1 MLDIIRRNAQSLVI
15 QLIVVII
22 AIVFIFWGVGT
33 NLGDSPNVLA
43 VVNGKE
49 ISYRAFQQRYDQTV
63 ENYRQQFGDQ
73 IPPDFFVGI
82 GLKEQ
87 ILNQLIQE
95 ELLRQGGK
103 EVGLEVSKET
113 IQRRIGEMEVFRS
126 NGVFDLAAYKRV
138 LERNRLTPTMFEAG
152 IGNDLLADRVL
163 HAVGS
168 LAAVSGQ
175 EVHHWLEY
183 FDQEIR
189 LALAVFASEAFTSLV
204 EVTDEALETWYAA
217 NMHNYTLPPQY
228 ALQYL
233 FFDSADDLK
242 EAPVDDAAIRA
253 YYQEHLDRYY
263 RPEQRRARHILFR
276 ITEENGPETETAQ
289 RTLAESVLDRI
300 EKGENF
306 QDLARLYTEDA
317 TRDEGGDLGFLSRG
331 RMVQSLDEA
340 VFIMAPGEIRGPI
353 RSSLGYHIIKLEEIV
368 AEMTRPLEE
377 VEQELRAE
385 LERQRG
391 KGMTFKRAST
401 AYEAI
406 MSTGSLARYNA
417 EGGHPFSRTDYFP
430 QNQPPQNGVVS
441 DPSFLQ
447 AAFGLRKGELSSIV
461 ETETGYAIIFVD
473 DVKASVVP
481 ELSTVREQVEED
493 YVRNRRVEIARAA
506 AEDALQRIRETG
518 DWPNGVERE
527 ESAFVKRIGPSGI
540 VPDPVRQAAFA
551 RIGLEMFPEQVV
563 PVGADFYI
571 YQILES
577 RRDPDASGEDHR
589 EGMEQQ
595 LLVAQQNKLLTDWVV
610 QLRNQA
616 KIRINNEL
624 LR

>member
-63 ENYRQQFGDQ
+63 EKYRQQFGDQ
-73 IPPDFFVGI
+73 IPPDFFVEI

-87 ILNQLIQE
+87 VLDQLIQE

-103 EVGLEVSKET
+103 EIGLEVSKET

-126 NGVFDLAAYKRV
+126 NGAFDLAAYKHV

-152 IGNDLLADRVL
+152 IGNDLLADRVV

-168 LAAVSGQ
+168 LAAVSEQ

-189 LALAVFASEAFTSLV
+189 LAYAVFASEAFTSLV

-233 FFDSADDLK
+233 FFDSADDLR
-242 EAPVDDAAIRA
+242 EAPVDEAAIQA

-276 ITEENGPETETAQ
+276 ITEEDGTETETAQ
-289 RTLAESVLDRI
+289 RRLAESVLDRI

-306 QDLARLYTEDA
+306 QDLARLYSEDA
-317 TRDEGGDLGFLSRG
+317 TRDTGGDLGFFSRG
-331 RMVQSLDEA
+331 RMVQSLDES
-340 VFIMAPGEIRGPI
+340 VFAMTTGEIRGPI

-368 AEMTRPLEE
+368 AETTRPLEE
-377 VEQELRAE
+377 VEEELRTE
-385 LERQRG
+385 LERHRG

-406 MSTGSLARYNA
+406 MRTGSLAKYNA
-417 EGGHPFSRTDYFP
+417 EGGHPFSRTDFFP
-430 QNQPPQNGVVS
+430 QTQPPQDGVVS
-441 DPSFLQ
+441 DQSFLQ

-473 DVKASVVP
+473 DVKSSVVP
-481 ELSTVREQVEED
+481 ELSTVREQVEDD
-493 YVRNRRVEIARAA
+493 YVKTRRVEIARAA
-506 AEDALQRIRETG
+506 AEEALQLLRETG
-518 DWPNGVERE
+518 DWPKGVARE

-540 VPDPVRQAAFA
+540 VPDSVRQTAFA
-551 RIGLEMFPEQVV
+551 HVGLEMFPEQVV
-563 PVGADFYI
+563 TVGSNFYI
-571 YQILES
+571 YQIVES
-577 RRDPDASGEDHR
+577 RRGPDAPTEDHR

-595 LLVAQQNKLLTDWVV
+595 VLVAQQNMLLSDWVA

-616 KIRINNEL
+616 KIRINNEI